1 MFPAT
6 LLPFVSSTWLLRG
19 IGGGLLCVSI
29 LVLGAP
35 AAEPSPSAESKAD
48 AALKAIQARVPGTS
62 SDLPKLRKDLLAFRL
77 NHPGTRASLRAAALL
92 AELPSPLDRL
102 SPANIPALEKFDW
115 QPQELVGILG
125 EHRGRH
131 GSPAAAV
138 AFSSD
143 NSFIASGGGGLVRLW
158 NPTTMRL
165 LSTHGHGA
173 PVTAVAITR
182 DNKNVISAHAYGGVA
197 VFEVAKGHTLKH
209 RFSVAAATS
218 PIYSIAC
225 HPNNKI
231 IAVAC
236 FDNAIRLYDIS
247 GTAIK
252 EAGQIDGHTKAV
264 YAVAFAPDG
273 KTLAS
278 GSEDET
284 ARIWETSSGGFKELS
299 RIEGHSA
306 GVRSIAYTV
315 TGKTLAT
322 GCADG
327 TIRLWTIPAKER
339 AKLPRI
345 QHQGPKGAVTSLSF
359 SKSGSTLA
367 ATCSDNSVR
376 LWNISSTVV
385 RERFKLDGHEGTVY
399 SVAYSPDM
407 KLLVTGSEDWTV
419 RTWDLTK
426 NKPVERFVPW
436 SHLSH
441 VYSCAY
447 SPDCETIATGSH
459 DKVVRFWDLAR
470 TEPRTRNFLKG
481 DNVPVYCVAYSADGK
496 LVAAAGQST
505 RIRQWDAL
513 KGTTKWT
520 LSGNAGYVYN
530 ITYSPDGKYL
540 LSACGKEALVYDA
553 VKGREIQRFIRHQTD
568 IHCIAFSPD
577 SKQVLT
583 GSGYYL
589 YDKMGKIVIKDGKY
603 VYTDCKLRLWSPT
616 TGEEMGGLPEA
627 TTPFYSTCFSADGRQ
642 FFAGNYEP
650 VLRRFSLE
658 GSKPV
663 ELSPIKGI
671 SLYASGAL
679 PTPDGKQ
686 VLTRYLDGKVILW
699 DLSTGKRVREWTFAE
714 QLGGL
719 ALSHDSRH
727 LAVGLGTGVV
737 YILRLGSATTR
748 PK

>member
-1 MFPAT
+1 
-6 LLPFVSSTWLLRG
+6 
-19 IGGGLLCVSI
+19 LCVAI

-35 AAEPSPSAESKAD
+35 AAEPSPLAEANAD
-48 AALKAIQARVPGTS
+48 AALKKLQARVPGS
-62 SDLPKLRKDLLAFRL
+62 SSELPRLRKDLLAFRL
-77 NHPGTRASLRAAALL
+77 AHPGTRAALRAAALL

-115 QPQELVGILG
+115 QPKELVGILG

-131 GSPAAAV
+131 GNPVAAA

-143 NSFIASGGGGLVRLW
+143 NSFIVSGGGPYLRVW
-158 NPTTMRL
+158 NPSTMRL
-165 LSTHGHGA
+165 ITTAGFS
-173 PVTAVAITR
+173 PITAVAITR
-182 DNKNVISAHAYGGVA
+182 DNKHVIAAHAYGGVA
-197 VFEVAKGHTLKH
+197 VWEFTKGQALTH
-209 RFSVAAATS
+209 RFSVNAATS

-264 YAVAFAPDG
+264 YSVAFAPDG

-284 ARIWETSSGGFKELS
+284 ARIWETTSGSFKELS
-299 RIEGHSA
+299 RIEGHTA
-306 GVRSIAYTV
+306 GVRSVAYTV
-315 TGKTLAT
+315 SGNRLAT

-327 TIRLWTIPAKER
+327 TIRLWTMPSKER

-345 QHQGPKGAVTSLSF
+345 QHQGPKGAVSSLSF

-367 ATCSDNSVR
+367 ATCSDNTVR
-376 LWNISSTVV
+376 LWNVQASVV
-385 RERFKLDGHEGTVY
+385 RERFKLEGHEGTVN

-407 KLLVTGSEDWTV
+407 KLLVSGSEDWTV

-426 NKPVERFVPW
+426 TKPVERFVPW

-441 VYSCAY
+441 VYSCAF
-447 SPDCETIATGSH
+447 SPDCETVATGSH
-459 DKVVRFWDLAR
+459 DRVVRFWDLAR

-481 DNVPVYCVAYSADGK
+481 DKIPVYCVAYSADGK
-496 LVAAAGQST
+496 LVAASGQST
-505 RIRQWDAL
+505 RIRQWDAA
-513 KGTTKWT
+513 KGTTAPT

-540 LSACGKEALVYDA
+540 LSACGKEALVYEA
-553 VKGREIQRFIRHQTD
+553 AKGREVQRFLRHQTD

-577 SKQVLT
+577 GKEVLT

-603 VYTDCKLRLWSPT
+603 VWTDSKLRLWSPQ
-616 TGEEMGGLPEA
+616 TGEEIAEIPEA
-627 TTPFYSTCFSADGRQ
+627 TSGFYSACFSADGRQ
-642 FFAGNYEP
+642 FFAGNYDVP
-650 VLRRFSLE
+650 ALRRFSLE
-658 GSKPV
+658 GSKPT
-663 ELSPIKGI
+663 ELAPLKGTA
-671 SLYASGAL
+671 LFASGVL

-699 DLSTGKRVREWTFAE
+699 DLLTGKRLREWTFAE

-737 YILRLGSATTR
+737 YILRLGPATTR

>member
-1 MFPAT
+1 MPQLSSLPFSLCW
-6 LLPFVSSTWLLRG
+6 LLPGAGGALLSVSLL
-19 IGGGLLCVSI
+19 LLPAVGVEPS
-29 LVLGAP
+29 P
-35 AAEPSPSAESKAD
+35 AAEAKAD
-48 AALKAIQARVPGTS
+48 AALKTLQARVPGTS
-62 SDLPKLRKDLLAFRL
+62 AELPRLRKDLLAFRL
-77 NHPGTRASLRAAALL
+77 AHPGTRAALKAAALL

-102 SPANIPALEKFDW
+102 SPANIPPMEKFDW
-115 QPQELVGILG
+115 QPKELVGILG

-131 GSPAAAV
+131 GAAVASV

-143 NSFIASGGGGLVRLW
+143 GSFIASGGGNLVRIW
-158 NPTTMRL
+158 NPTKMRL
-165 LSTHGHGA
+165 IGTAGHGA
-173 PVTAVAITR
+173 TTAIAVTP
-182 DNKNVISAHAYGGVA
+182 DNKHVIAGNAYGSVA
-197 VFEVAKGHTLKH
+197 VWDLPKGQPPRQ

-252 EAGQIDGHTKAV
+252 EAGQIDGHTRAV
-264 YAVAFAPDG
+264 YSVAFAPDG

-278 GSEDET
+278 GSEDQT
-284 ARIWETSSGGFKELS
+284 ARIWETTSGGFKELS
-299 RIEGHSA
+299 RIAGHTA
-306 GVRSIAYTV
+306 GVRSVAYTAS
-315 TGKTLAT
+315 GKTLAT

-327 TIRLWTIPAKER
+327 TIRLWSMPAKER
-339 AKLPRI
+339 PKLPRI

-359 SKSGSTLA
+359 SRSGSTLA
-367 ATCSDNSVR
+367 ANCSDNTVR
-376 LWNISSTVV
+376 LWNVSATVV
-385 RERFKLDGHEGTVY
+385 RERFKLEGHEGTVN

-407 KLLVTGSEDWTV
+407 KLLVSGSDDWTV

-441 VYSCAY
+441 VYSCAF
-447 SPDCETIATGSH
+447 SPHCETLATGSY

-470 TEPRTRNFLKG
+470 TEPRSRNYLKG
-481 DNVPVYCVAYSADGK
+481 DGVPVFCVAYSSDGK

-505 RIRQWDAL
+505 RIRQWDAA
-513 KGTTKWT
+513 KGTTRPT

-540 LSACGKEALVYDA
+540 LSACGKEALVFDVA
-553 VKGREIQRFIRHQTD
+553 KGREIQRFFRHKTD
-568 IHCIAFSPD
+568 ILCIAFSPD
-577 SKQVLT
+577 SKQVLS

-589 YDKMGKIVIKDGKY
+589 FDKMGKHILKDGKY
-603 VYTDCKLRLWSPT
+603 VWTDCKLRLWNT
-616 TGEEMGGLPEA
+616 VGGEEIADIPEA
-627 TTPFYSTCFSADGRQ
+627 TTPFYSTCFSADGRE

-650 VLRRFSLE
+650 ALRRFALE
-658 GSKPV
+658 GSKV
-663 ELSPIKGI
+663 TELSPIKGTA
-671 SLYASGAL
+671 LYASGAL

-686 VLTRYLDGKVILW
+686 LLTRYLDGKVILW
-699 DLSTGKRVREWTFAE
+699 DLLTSKRVREWTFAE

-727 LAVGLGTGVV
+727 LAVGLGTGVI
-737 YILRLGSATTR
+737 YILRLGPATTR